1 MFDLLH
7 DLFARSDDDDDDD
20 DGEELEL
27 VDDRFAEEEE
37 ESGDDEVVAPAAA
50 AATDI
55 VAAVAASDE
64 LATNDASE
72 IILKSVG
79 GDSHTDDN
87 NKNEDANI
95 RQEHGGSVGRDNEED
110 NNNILHLDENDIDDG
125 DNDNDRDEEVEWN
138 EMFQEFKTGILSLK
152 SSVSAVSAV
161 AADVLTGAIEEA
173 HASMT
178 TSLIMSA
185 GVARPPFVLTAA
197 DEDEDEYFE
206 NSGDE
211 MMMMKFVATSEGVDG
226 DSEENIDDED
236 EEVHFLE
243 APTNTDPRRLN
254 TPLKLE
260 SLDVVKMRQRL
271 MRAEEQRNL
280 LMQMV
285 DGRNEEI
292 CKLRFHLDQRKQ
304 QRSCR
309 QAADSNSDAIDH
321 QKCGDSS
328 KRYSGGERIQFL
340 KREVEWRRHLVS
352 SINDTDQHDASI
364 KALSAI
370 LQQLRD
376 DVHQSRNCSVRESI
390 KASEEVIRDLQFRIQ
405 KIKDNT

>member
-7 DLFARSDDDDDDD
+7 DLFARSDEEE
-20 DGEELEL
+20 DGEEGEL
-27 VDDRFAEEEE
+27 VADQYYAEEE
-37 ESGDDEVVAPAAA
+37 ESGDEIVEPA
-50 AATDI
+50 AATDV
-55 VAAVAASDE
+55 VAAGAASDE
-64 LATNDASE
+64 LLATNDALQ
-72 IILKSVG
+72 IIPETG
-79 GDSHTDDN
+79 GDSHTNDNDSEENTNLVQKHDGDVGTDNDDDN
-87 NKNEDANI
+87 F
-95 RQEHGGSVGRDNEED
+95 S
-110 NNNILHLDENDIDDG
+110 HLEQNENDIDDG
-125 DNDNDRDEEVEWN
+125 DDEEVEWN

-185 GVARPPFVLTAA
+185 GAGRPPFVLTAA

-206 NSGDE
+206 NNGDE
-211 MMMMKFVATSEGVDG
+211 MTMMKFVTTSEGGGG
-226 DSEENIDDED
+226 DSEQNIDDED

-292 CKLRFHLDQRKQ
+292 CKLRYDLEQRKQ
-304 QRSCR
+304 RRSCR
-309 QAADSNSDAIDH
+309 QASDSNSDAIDH
-321 QKCGDSS
+321 QKCGGSGS
-328 KRYSGGERIQFL
+328 RCSGGERIQGL
-340 KREVEWRRHLVS
+340 KRELEWWKHLVS
-352 SINDTDQHDASI
+352 SINDSDQHGVSM

-376 DVHQSRNCSVRESI
+376 DVRHSRNCSVQESI